1 MNKRKKKKRN
11 AHGSDCEEI
20 WGYVMS
26 YKELKR
32 QERMYHEDVIVNH
45 FYRNCDDSDE
55 YEELACILGVTFEN
69 NKEKYIYPNRF
80 RYKTLRRAEGKGFHK
95 IL

>member
-11 AHGSDCEEI
+11 AYRSDCEEI

-26 YKELKR
+26 YRELKR

-45 FYRNCDDSDE
+45 YYRNCNYYDE
-55 YEELACILGVTFEN
+55 YEEFSSILGIHFEY
-69 NKEKYIYPNRF
+69 NKEKYLYPNRL
-80 RYKTLRRAEGKGFHK
+80 RYNTLTR
-95 IL
+95 L